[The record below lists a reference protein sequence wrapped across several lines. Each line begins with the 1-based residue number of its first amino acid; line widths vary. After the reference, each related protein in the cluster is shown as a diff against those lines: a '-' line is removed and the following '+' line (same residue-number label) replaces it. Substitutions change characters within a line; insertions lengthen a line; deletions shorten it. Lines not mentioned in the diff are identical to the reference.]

1 MKRNRGVNIVK
12 KEKQQEE
19 KGQKNIVNSCLKA
32 CKSFSTSLPML
43 LGIILFMG
51 LFQTFISPTMI
62 AAVFSGE
69 MVRDTFIGTLIGSI
83 SAGNPITSYIIGGEL
98 LNKGVS
104 LFAVT
109 AFIVAW
115 VTVGII
121 QYPAEMDFLGKR
133 FATLRNVL
141 SFILAILVSIATV
154 TILKVIQ

>member
-1 MKRNRGVNIVK
+1 MNPVERKKQKDKR
-12 KEKQQEE
+12 
-19 KGQKNIVNSCLKA
+19 GQKSIGNACVKA

-43 LGIILFMG
+43 LGIILLMG
-51 LFQTFISPTMI
+51 LFQTFISSKMI
-62 AAVFSGE
+62 AGVFSGE

-104 LFAVT
+104 LFAVA

-121 QYPAEMDFLGKR
+121 QYPAEADILGKR

-141 SFILAILVSIATV
+141 SFMLAILVAIATV
-154 TILKVIQ
+154 TIVRIIQ